1 MKLEGK
7 TLEEYLSE
15 IETKMLK
22 AEEDSDE
29 IVIRDLTAQKG
40 DRYLEFGDKERH
52 REFYLKAYEKAVGAS
67 KKLDYLMVVLH
78 SYYEAN
84 MMDLFFSTFEKC
96 KNLNQD
102 DGDWEKKNKLNIY
115 EGIIEILRRN
125 LRQAAFLFIG
135 SINTFN
141 ATEIISFETLVCYSS
156 ILGLIT
162 LGRKEFKEKII
173 NSSEV
178 LGVYLD
184 NTSMSDFVESIYY
197 GKYSQVFTQLLKL
210 NDTVLTS
217 DRFLKVHRKFIVRQ
231 LRIKIFTQ
239 YLQSYKT
246 VKLDRMAQ
254 DFGVSANF
262 LDEELYSLISNDDL
276 ACKVD
281 KVNNVVESSHPDSQL
296 KDLKDIIK
304 NGDKLLEQIHKLAK
318 QAHA

>member
-15 IETKMLK
+15 IDAKMLK

-40 DRYLEFGDKERH
+40 DRYLEFGDKEKH
-52 REFYLKAYEKAVGAS
+52 REFYLKAYEKAVGSS
-67 KKLDYLMVVLH
+67 KKLDYLMVVVH

-96 KNLNQD
+96 KSLNQD

-125 LRQAAFLFIG
+125 LGQAAFLFIG

-210 NDTVLTS
+210 NDTVLTT

-276 ACKVD
+276 ACKID

-304 NGDKLLEQIHKLAK
+304 NGDKILEQIHKLAK